1 LARASRG
8 RDAEILRKLSMF
20 GFSLSKLLVLAV
32 IVGAVM
38 IGFRLFGR
46 GGPQGGSQ
54 GATQGGKQSGS
65 GRAETKPEPDA
76 VDTEY
81 DAETDTYV
89 VRDKNAKQD

>member
-1 LARASRG
+1 ML
-8 RDAEILRKLSMF
+8 
-20 GFSLSKLLVLAV
+20 GFSFSKLLVLAL

-46 GGPQGGSQ
+46 GKAQGGNQTGGGQ
-54 GATQGGKQSGS
+54 GRGAAAAPS
-65 GRAETKPEPDA
+65 EPDA

-89 VRDKNAKQD
+89 VRDGNKKQD